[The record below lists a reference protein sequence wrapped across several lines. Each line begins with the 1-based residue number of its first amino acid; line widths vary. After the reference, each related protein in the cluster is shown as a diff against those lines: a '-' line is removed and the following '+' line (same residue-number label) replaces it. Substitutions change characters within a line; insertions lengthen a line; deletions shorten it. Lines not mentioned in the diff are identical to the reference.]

1 MPWEKQF
8 DIEEALDKA
17 MLVFWSQGYE
27 ATSMQDLLNS
37 MGINRGSLYSTYRD
51 KHSLF
56 LAALRMYDDKVRSMR
71 LSNLES
77 KYGPKEAIRQLLLT
91 FFTQVTGL
99 SDKRGCFLTNT
110 ALELATRD
118 PEAGKIVSQSQ
129 KEIEAFFK
137 RMIIKG
143 KAEGEIAPDVQ
154 PEDTASGLL
163 ASLMGLAVLSRSRPE
178 QALYQ
183 AIVNDAV
190 RRLD

>member
-8 DIEEALDKA
+8 DIDEVLDKA
-17 MLVFWSQGYE
+17 MQVFWSQGYE

-56 LAALRMYDDKVRSMR
+56 LAALRMYDDKVRSTR

-77 KYGPKEAIRQLLLT
+77 KYDPKEAIRQLLLT

-118 PEAGKIVSQSQ
+118 LEAGKIVSQSQ

-190 RRLD
+190 RRLG

>member
-8 DIEEALDKA
+8 DIEDVLNKA
-17 MLVFWSQGYE
+17 MQVFWSQGYE

-99 SDKRGCFLTNT
+99 SDNRGCFLTNT

-129 KEIEAFFK
+129 KEIETFFK

-143 KAEGEIAPDVQ
+143 KAVGEIAPDVQ

-190 RRLD
+190 RRLG

>member
-8 DIEEALDKA
+8 DIDEVLDKA
-17 MLVFWSQGYE
+17 MQVFWSQGYE

-77 KYGPKEAIRQLLLT
+77 KYDPKEAIRQLLLT

-143 KAEGEIAPDVQ
+143 KAAGEIAPDVQ
-154 PEDTASGLL
+154 PEETASGLL

-178 QALYQ
+178 QPLYQ

-190 RRLD
+190 RRLG